1 MSAPLP
7 ARRRWLYAPTA
18 LFVDA
23 AADAGDRAVRTA
35 LSRPR
40 TPPGGDVHALR
51 PAPEQPD
58 PVWG

>member
-7 ARRRWLYAPTA
+7 ARRQWLYAPTA

-23 AADAGDRAVRTA
+23 ADVGDRAVRAA
-35 LSRPR
+35 LSRLR
-40 TPPGGDVHALR
+40 TPPGGDVNALR

-58 PVWG
+58 PVTG